1 MPDPMTILVAMAG
14 SAGIALLIL
23 AIAGRLGS
31 RLASAGGAMGVYV
44 GLIAGAVLLGQT
56 PHCPPREDL
65 DRLLLIVLPAVV
77 LAELI
82 AAFLPRLGWLARL
95 IVAAGTARVLLQG
108 SSYITDLAG
117 QGTRDWD
124 DMRTAIVLGGIAAGM
139 FVVWWLADRQITRGT
154 SAVVALT
161 CAGAGAVVLLSGYST
176 AGQLG
181 IVLAATMLAACV
193 TPSAGAEGVGI
204 VGFCG
209 LLIVGRF
216 FGSLTTA
223 NALLVL
229 TSIPVASLAGLLRV
243 GPTGRA
249 CAALALAAIPI
260 ATAVTRA
267 ALAFAANV
275 NPYGQ

>member
-14 SAGIALLIL
+14 SAGLALLIL

-31 RLASAGGAMGVYV
+31 RLASAGGAVGVYV

-56 PHCPPREDL
+56 PHWPPREDL
-65 DRLLLIVLPAVV
+65 DRLLVIVLPAVV

-117 QGTRDWD
+117 PGTREWD
-124 DMRTAIVLGGIAAGM
+124 DTRTAMILGGIAAGM

-216 FGSLTTA
+216 FGSLSTA

-229 TSIPVASLAGLLRV
+229 AAIPAASVAGLLRV

-249 CAALALAAIPI
+249 CAALALGAIPI